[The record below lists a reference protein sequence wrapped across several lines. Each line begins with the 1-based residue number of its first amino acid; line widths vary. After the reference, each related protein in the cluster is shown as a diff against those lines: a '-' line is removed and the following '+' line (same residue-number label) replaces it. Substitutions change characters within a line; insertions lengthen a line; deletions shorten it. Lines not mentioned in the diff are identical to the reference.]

1 MAAVASHDRHGSS
14 GGLDILAALVCHS
27 SMKQRILDLRNTT
40 FRLMQLDERESLYN
54 DLTQLA
60 QNYSVGWESGS
71 DSGVDDE

>member
-1 MAAVASHDRHGSS
+1 
-14 GGLDILAALVCHS
+14 
-27 SMKQRILDLRNTT
+27 MKQRILDLRNTT